1 MDLPNLERLSVKELR
16 KHAAIRNVPLTS
28 IAAAVEKREL
38 INMILCAAPVLDQ
51 YDINGAPKVHSAES
65 LAAANMR
72 PKDKKKKKRHRSSS
86 SSSSSS
92 GGRRKKKKKKGRKK
106 RSPSITI
113 ITPPMKG
120 LPSTLDLT
128 VPMGVPSAAAVKGAA
143 AATAFLQRVEKPPI
157 VVPSAVS
164 PAIKQLTNTSEADK
178 AAAKAK
184 TATLAQKGMAAAA
197 ALGYDVLPKAAQSS
211 LPAAPMEGLRP
222 SVNPPGTGVPVGQ
235 YGNPGSIKRVCVNYM
250 MSAKCDLG
258 ANCPDAHILDPEE
271 EMHIR
276 AKFKQ
281 QECHYG
287 AACTRAGCLFRHPGE
302 KCEEFN
308 FIPAGQGVTMR
319 VDNKTGELALDFI

>member
-28 IAAAVEKREL
+28 IAAAVEKRDL
-38 INMILCAAPVLDQ
+38 INLILCAAPVLDQ
-51 YDINGAPKVHSAES
+51 YDINGAPKVWNAES
-65 LAAANMR
+65 LAAARGR
-72 PKDKKKKKRHRSSS
+72 PKDKKKKKKHRSSS

-92 GGRRKKKKKKGRKK
+92 GGRKKKKKKKRRK

-120 LPSTLDLT
+120 LPSSLSAP
-128 VPMGVPSAAAVKGAA
+128 VGVPSAAAVKGAA
-143 AATAFLQRVEKPPI
+143 AATAFMQLIDKPAPI

-164 PAIKQLTNTSEADK
+164 SAPKPLTYISEADK

-184 TATLAQKGMAAAA
+184 EASLAQKGMAAAA

-222 SVNPPGTGVPVGQ
+222 SVNPPGTGVPMGQ
-235 YGNPGSIKRVCVNYM
+235 YGLPNLKRVCTNYLI
-250 MSAKCDLG
+250 SARCDLG

-281 QECHYG
+281 QECHFG
-287 AACTRAGCLFRHPGE
+287 ASCTRAGCLFLHPGE
-302 KCEEFN
+302 KKEECN
-308 FIPAGQGVTMR
+308 FIPAGSGVTMR
-319 VDNKTGELALDFI
+319 VDNKTGELALDFV